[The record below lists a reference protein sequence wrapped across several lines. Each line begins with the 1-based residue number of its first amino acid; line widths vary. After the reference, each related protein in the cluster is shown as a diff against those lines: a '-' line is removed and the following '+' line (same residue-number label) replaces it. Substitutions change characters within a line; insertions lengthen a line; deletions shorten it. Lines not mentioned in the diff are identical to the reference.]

1 MKVKIRAWCIVK
13 FEKIF
18 SYERSFINEKQKIV
32 ESCGRK
38 IAMGRIFLN
47 KTERKTILFGHSF
60 FPSRIRTMRI
70 ILALVGGMRIIHT
83 CFGAYFK
90 AVAKGIQRNYVE

>member
-60 FPSRIRTMRI
+60 SPLSDSYNAYNSR
-70 ILALVGGMRIIHT
+70 VGRRS
-83 CFGAYFK
+83 YS
-90 AVAKGIQRNYVE
+90 V